1 MTPTQRYRIML
12 ALQNIQRA
20 FEEGTTFNCN
30 HDMIKARGNVFIN
43 EIIDVINHVAII
55 EDKTKRKN

>member
-1 MTPTQRYRIML
+1 ML